1 MSQPDELAELRAQVA
16 ALTAE
21 RDALREHERA
31 VAVCAGVVSYSSC
44 CGPAKEGYDE
54 PGPRD
59 QVLARVEELRSL
71 RARADGCEAEEL
83 RSGVER
89 LMAEAHPAGRG
100 PHPKLVPMVSVD
112 ELQAL
117 LDRVDARDSLA
128 ILTELDALRA
138 RVALYAER
146 GEEHEKLDVSGERQ
160 EYEWQLSQLRDR
172 VEELEAERDTLRIRG
187 VKLGE
192 MAAERCDAELR
203 SSVNAYEEEV
213 CQLSVEAN
221 TLRARVA
228 ELEHGEV
235 LRLDAIRELAKLRVE
250 VPNMRERIKEL
261 ELRGLGV
268 ETPPVVPSGYE
279 VRKADFYDE
288 DGNEPRWELRVTDVE
303 NEPIV
308 VAYVEERLIR
318 SPHTIAEPFEV
329 LAALAWAAKN
339 DRRPP
344 HEGES

>member
-160 EYEWQLSQLRDR
+160 EYEWQLSQLR
-172 VEELEAERDTLRIRG
+172 
-187 VKLGE
+187 
-192 MAAERCDAELR
+192 
-203 SSVNAYEEEV
+203 
-213 CQLSVEAN
+213 
-221 TLRARVA
+221 ARVA
-228 ELEHGEV
+228 ELEDGEV

-268 ETPPVVPSGYE
+268 ETPPVVPAGWSVWRVDHE
-279 VRKADFYDE
+279 VDHGEY
-288 DGNEPRWELRVTDVE
+288 EPRWELWAMDAD

-308 VAYVEERLIR
+308 VAYIDD
-318 SPHTIAEPFEV
+318 HGEV
-329 LAALAWAAKN
+329 LSPGGSASMAALNALFYAHRTN
-339 DRRPP
+339 QRPP
-344 HEGES
+344 HEGEVA